1 MTEPTMPILLH
12 QPDYAKRAE
21 SEIALQDEMLND
33 ELALRLGRAFL
44 RGRVDQFLNVT
55 IHLEMG
61 APPPFP
67 TQEECDMYATGY
79 QYSFDSNM
87 HEELADSDELDAARL
102 GRAIQIKERLDEISV
117 NVAATGLTLE
127 LLNERVELRYEI
139 TTMTLDNILRKLH
152 NSDPVEVT
160 LRKAV
165 RMFDQRRPYA
175 TGRTDASED

>member
-1 MTEPTMPILLH
+1 MSEPTMPRLLYE
-12 QPDYAKRAE
+12 PDYAKRAE

-44 RGRVDQFLNVT
+44 RGRVDQFLNVS

-61 APPPFP
+61 APLPFP

-87 HEELADSDELDAARL
+87 HEELAESGELDAARL
-102 GRAIQIKERLDEISV
+102 EKALQIKGRLDEIGAAI
-117 NVAATGLTLE
+117 AATGLTLE
-127 LLNERVELRYEI
+127 LLNERVELRSEI

-160 LRKAV
+160 LRKAA

-175 TGRTDASED
+175 TGKADAPED